1 MRLLLSFLS
10 SRGLETDGGCSIY
23 DGTTCYC
30 KPSHRSLA
38 LLKNAAARKVVEN
51 HINSLFHHTVFQP
64 FIPGQHMDRA
74 ILYPSKNTLLIPVL
88 NSYQPLAYLRA
99 S

>member
-1 MRLLLSFLS
+1 MVAVAF
-10 SRGLETDGGCSIY
+10 
-23 DGTTCYC
+23 TTAQ
-30 KPSHRSLA
+30 HVTASLA
-38 LLKNAAARKVVEN
+38 ISLSLLKNAAARKVVEN

-88 NSYQPLAYLRA
+88 NSYH
-99 S
+99 